1 MILLNATDISKSY
14 TVNPLLSHLSYAIN
28 EGDKIGLIG
37 VNGTGK
43 STLLRVLSGQR
54 ARKTQTPARSFS
66 PAASAS
72 VTCRRPRSAIRK
84 RPCWSRRSAI

>member
-14 TVNPLLSHLSYAIN
+14 TASPLLSNLSYAIN

-43 STLLRVLSGQR
+43 STLLRITAGVEDLDSGKIVLTGGVRIGYLPQ
-54 ARKTQTPARSFS
+54 APAFNPEATVLEQALSY
-66 PAASAS
+66 
-72 VTCRRPRSAIRK
+72 V
-84 RPCWSRRSAI
+84 

>member
-14 TVNPLLSHLSYAIN
+14 TASPLLSKLSYAIN

-43 STLLRVLSGQR
+43 STLLRITAGGQR
-54 ARKTQTPARSFS
+54 QNCSDRRGAYRLS
-66 PAASAS
+66 AAG
-72 VTCRRPRSAIRK
+72 PGL
-84 RPCWSRRSAI
+84 

>member
-14 TVNPLLSHLSYAIN
+14 TASPLLSKLSYAIN

-43 STLLRVLSGQR
+43 STLLKVLLSLLKPMEGQVVMDRTLKAGAIGYLPQQTR
-54 ARKTQTPARSFS
+54 AQRDFPATVYEALS
-66 PAASAS
+66 
-72 VTCRRPRSAIRK
+72 
-84 RPCWSRRSAI
+84 